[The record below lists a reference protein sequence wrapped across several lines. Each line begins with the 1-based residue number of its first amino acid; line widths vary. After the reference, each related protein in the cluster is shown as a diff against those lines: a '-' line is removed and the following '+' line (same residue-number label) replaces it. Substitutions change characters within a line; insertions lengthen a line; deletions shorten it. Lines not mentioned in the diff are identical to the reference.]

1 MGKKKKQGKGGSG
14 KKTRNLTPLE
24 LEIAGI
30 CHISTANIQM
40 FKAGLLAFKQQ
51 YKKITGILNL
61 PDGPASD
68 PDPQTSK
75 GKEFLSKMLKEQDFY
90 QGLMVSLVLGNWL
103 SNKKFFKITKELL
116 EFVENDFWMQ
126 DWSIRCTPLIRSACF
141 TPVYLDFSE
150 TGSSIPN
157 TICSCISIIPPESG
171 EEYGSYGQND
181 VRVAML
187 TLNPPYVMDCIAYQD
202 PTAKELF
209 TGLEKADNQN
219 SFTTKRETIL
229 KILIYI
235 GYLMNMADENGEYL
249 VNKSIQNGTLIQV
262 LPTERPNDLP
272 ISGMSPEWA
281 VPGLR
286 MLMGYLKRENM
297 LKEFRG
303 LISQCEGVI
312 PDIIPATD
320 DRGKHITLAFY
331 HSIVEWEENRVIYSF
346 DNSLKKKLVD
356 MYADGL
362 FESGFLHGLV
372 EYVPHRTIALSDGP
386 YSFLARAC
394 VIEGEKK
401 PGIVLIDICTS
412 EEIRIVVGTEPLQDK
427 LSQYPKYLA
436 DETIAFLCALKHIL
450 TVTRQ
455 KNLKRLASEP
465 VNKVANKGTPPS
477 LPTPTATQIPTVH
490 TGYSVG
496 TEPSLQLFELSESGV
511 KKVSNRDLV
520 RRHGWQMSPH
530 MRRRHPHRYW
540 VGSGD
545 NKHLEVRWID
555 EIRVNG
561 KREKDGATTTVIHQL
576 VS

>member
-51 YKKITGILNL
+51 YKKITWILNL

-126 DWSIRCTPLIRSACF
+126 DWNIRCTPLIRSACF

-150 TGSSIPN
+150 TESSIPN
-157 TICSCISIIPPESG
+157 TICSCISIVPPELG

-209 TGLEKADNQN
+209 AGLEKADNQN

-262 LPTERPNDLP
+262 LPTERQ
-272 ISGMSPEWA
+272 IG
-281 VPGLR
+281 
-286 MLMGYLKRENM
+286 
-297 LKEFRG
+297 
-303 LISQCEGVI
+303 
-312 PDIIPATD
+312 
-320 DRGKHITLAFY
+320 
-331 HSIVEWEENRVIYSF
+331 
-346 DNSLKKKLVD
+346 
-356 MYADGL
+356 
-362 FESGFLHGLV
+362 
-372 EYVPHRTIALSDGP
+372 
-386 YSFLARAC
+386 RAH
-394 VIEGEKK
+394 V
-401 PGIVLIDICTS
+401 
-412 EEIRIVVGTEPLQDK
+412 
-427 LSQYPKYLA
+427 
-436 DETIAFLCALKHIL
+436 
-450 TVTRQ
+450 
-455 KNLKRLASEP
+455 
-465 VNKVANKGTPPS
+465 
-477 LPTPTATQIPTVH
+477 
-490 TGYSVG
+490 
-496 TEPSLQLFELSESGV
+496 
-511 KKVSNRDLV
+511 
-520 RRHGWQMSPH
+520 
-530 MRRRHPHRYW
+530 
-540 VGSGD
+540 
-545 NKHLEVRWID
+545 
-555 EIRVNG
+555 
-561 KREKDGATTTVIHQL
+561 
-576 VS
+576 